1 MAALAVEAEQTRQL
15 LERIETLEQ
24 VAASLPAKDPRR
36 EQLLAVV
43 RAELAG
49 SAPVRPVVAADILQL
64 TEKTVRDWA
73 AEGVLTVHQHRPRLL
88 LDADRLH
95 LVSHLVADLRRAG
108 RTRGLLDEVYRRLAD
123 DALAG
128 RDDLA
133 ESLAEMR
140 RGEGRVVRSATTTP

>member
-1 MAALAVEAEQTRQL
+1 MVVCAPSTGMVAVPFEPVAPLGAVTR
-15 LERIETLEQ
+15 
-24 VAASLPAKDPRR
+24 
-36 EQLLAVV
+36 
-43 RAELAG
+43 
-49 SAPVRPVVAADILQL
+49 
-64 TEKTVRDWA
+64 A
-73 AEGVLTVHQHRPRLL
+73 AEGVLTMHQHRPRLF

-95 LVSHLVADLRRAG
+95 RVSHLVADLRRAG

-140 RGEGRVVRSATTTP
+140 RGVGRVVRSATTTP